1 MANTTF
7 SGPILAGGIKYT
19 TGTTVGT
26 NMKNTGHVLMSQ
38 TEAITQAAT
47 TSTTSIIIPAK
58 SQLVS
63 ADLYV
68 SVIWSGSAA
77 TAGLGYVGDATAFT
91 AAAAFTGGVLGII
104 KITAGAVKA
113 KVDAWADVGDTD
125 RRLLLTYGN
134 TGTGDGWLTVT
145 YIQAVDVG

>member
-1 MANTTF
+1 MATTTF
-7 SGPILAGGIKYT
+7 SGPIKAGTISNT

-26 NMKNTGHVLMSQ
+26 NMANVGSVLMSQ
-38 TEAITQAAT
+38 TEAVDQTAVTGT
-47 TSTTSIIIPAK
+47 TNIIIPAN

-91 AAAAFTGGVLGII
+91 AAAAFTGGVLCII
-104 KITAGAVKA
+104 KITAGANKA
-113 KVDAWADVGDTD
+113 RVDAWADVGDTD
-125 RRLLLTYGN
+125 RRLLLTYPNLGA
-134 TGTGDGWLTVT
+134 GEGWITVT

>member
-38 TEAITQAAT
+38 TEAVDQTAA

-68 SVIWSGSAA
+68 SVVWNGSAS

-91 AAAAFTGGVLGII
+91 AALAIAGGTLGII

>member
-1 MANTTF
+1 MATTTF
-7 SGPILAGGIKYT
+7 SGPVKAGTISNT

-26 NMKNTGHVLMSQ
+26 NMANVGSVLMSQ

-47 TSTTSIIIPAK
+47 TSTTNIIIPAK

-104 KITAGAVKA
+104 KITAGASKA
-113 KVDAWADVGDTD
+113 RVDAWADVGSTD
-125 RRLLLTYGN
+125 RRLLLTYPNLGA
-134 TGTGDGWLTVT
+134 GEGWITVT
-145 YIQAVDVG
+145 YIQNVDVG

>member
-1 MANTTF
+1 MATTTF
-7 SGPILAGGIKYT
+7 SGPVKAGTISNT

-26 NMKNTGHVLMSQ
+26 NMANVGSVLMSQ

-47 TSTTSIIIPAK
+47 TSTTSIIIPAN

-125 RRLLLTYGN
+125 RRLLLTYPNLGA
-134 TGTGDGWLTVT
+134 GEGWITVT
-145 YIQAVDVG
+145 YIQNVDVG

>member
-38 TEAITQAAT
+38 TEAVDQTAT

-68 SVIWSGSAA
+68 SVVWNGSAS

-91 AAAAFTGGVLGII
+91 AAAAITGGVLGII
-104 KITAGAVKA
+104 KITAGASKA
-113 KVDAWADVGDTD
+113 RVDAWADVGDTD
-125 RRLLLTYGN
+125 RRLLLTYPNLGA
-134 TGTGDGWLTVT
+134 GEGWITVT

>member
-1 MANTTF
+1 MSNTTF
-7 SGPILAGGIKYT
+7 SGPVLAGGIKNT
-19 TGTTVGT
+19 TGSTVGT
-26 NMKNTGHVLMSQ
+26 NMKNTGYVLMSQ
-38 TEAITQAAT
+38 TEAVDQTAT

-68 SVIWSGSAA
+68 SVVWNGAA
-77 TAGLGYVGDATAFT
+77 STASLGYVGSATAFT
-91 AAAAFTGGVLGII
+91 AATDIAGGTLGII

-134 TGTGDGWLTVT
+134 TGTGVGWLTVT

>member
-7 SGPILAGGIKYT
+7 SGPVKAGTISNT

-26 NMKNTGHVLMSQ
+26 DMKNVGSVLMSQ
-38 TEAITQAAT
+38 TEAVDQTAT

-68 SVIWSGSAA
+68 SVIWSS
-77 TAGLGYVGDATAFT
+77 TTTTGLGYVGEATAFT
-91 AAAAFTGGVLGII
+91 AATGIAGGTLGII
-104 KITAGAVKA
+104 KITAGASKA
-113 KVDAWADVGDTD
+113 RVDAWADIGDTD
-125 RRLLLTYGN
+125 RRLLLTHGN
-134 TGTGDGWLTVT
+134 TGAGDGWLTVT
-145 YIQAVDVG
+145 YIQNVNVG

>member
-1 MANTTF
+1 MATTTF
-7 SGPILAGGIKYT
+7 SGPVKAGTISNT

-26 NMKNTGHVLMSQ
+26 NMANVGSVLMSQ

-47 TSTTSIIIPAK
+47 TSTTDIIIPAK

-104 KITAGAVKA
+104 KITAGASKA
-113 KVDAWADVGDTD
+113 RVDAWADVGDTD
-125 RRLLLTYGN
+125 RRLLLTYPNLGA
-134 TGTGDGWLTVT
+134 GEGWITVT

>member
-68 SVIWSGSAA
+68 SVVWNGSAS

-91 AAAAFTGGVLGII
+91 AALAIAGGTLGII

>member
-1 MANTTF
+1 MGITTF
-7 SGPILAGGIKYT
+7 SGPVKAGTIRET
-19 TGTTVGT
+19 VGTTVGAD
-26 NMKNTGHVLMSQ
+26 MKNTGHVLMSQ
-38 TEAITQAAT
+38 TEKITQAAA

-68 SVIWSGSAA
+68 SVVWSGAAA

-91 AAAAFTGGVLGII
+91 AALAFTGATLGII

-125 RRLLLTYGN
+125 RRLLLTYNNLGA
-134 TGTGDGWLTVT
+134 GEGWITVT

>member
-1 MANTTF
+1 MATTTF
-7 SGPILAGGIKYT
+7 SGPVKAGTISNT

-26 NMKNTGHVLMSQ
+26 NMANVGSVLMSQ

-68 SVIWSGSAA
+68 SVIWSS
-77 TAGLGYVGDATAFT
+77 TTTTGLGYVGDATAFT
-91 AAAAFTGGVLGII
+91 AATGIAGGTLGII

-113 KVDAWADVGDTD
+113 KVDAWADIGSTD

>member
-7 SGPILAGGIKYT
+7 SGPILAGTIKNT
-19 TGTTVGT
+19 TGSTVGS

-38 TEAITQAAT
+38 TEAITQAAA

-91 AAAAFTGGVLGII
+91 AATAFTGGVLGII
-104 KITAGAVKA
+104 KITAGANKA
-113 KVDAWADVGDTD
+113 RVDAWADVGDTD
-125 RRLLLTYGN
+125 RRLLLTYNNLGA
-134 TGTGDGWLTVT
+134 GEGWITVT